1 MSCLWHMKQLILL
14 QNVIQFKIYNN
25 LIAPM
30 LSKQHGYSTEHHYK
44 GVDILKCIVKKQLGL
59 FIFNYVSVTIGL
71 NKKNELVEI

>member
-1 MSCLWHMKQLILL
+1 
-14 QNVIQFKIYNN
+14 
-25 LIAPM
+25 M

-71 NKKNELVEI
+71 NKKKYELVKI